1 MRYALR
7 KIGQLT
13 GARKVLTAWRP
24 APGIFSKAN
33 EARPGP
39 PTRESVPH
47 FLSARPG
54 HGSRLNLEARPGHL
68 VRSKRDILLG
78 LKTRISWVKT
88 CWKHLGS
95 SLGAERRGIPCLLDE
110 KTED

>member
-1 MRYALR
+1 MISRAF
-7 KIGQLT
+7 
-13 GARKVLTAWRP
+13 GARPV
-24 APGIFSKAN
+24 
-33 EARPGP
+33 P
-39 PTRESVPH
+39 PTQESVPH
-47 FLSARPG
+47 SLSARPG

-68 VRSKRDILLG
+68 VRSKGDILLG

>member
-7 KIGQLT
+7 KTDQLT

-54 HGSRLNLEARPGHL
+54 HISRQKWMPGPGHVSAAPKHLQNTPNSIFINDNSFSRGSKPL
-68 VRSKRDILLG
+68 VREDYRFLVRE
-78 LKTRISWVKT
+78 T
-88 CWKHLGS
+88 
-95 SLGAERRGIPCLLDE
+95 LD
-110 KTED
+110 